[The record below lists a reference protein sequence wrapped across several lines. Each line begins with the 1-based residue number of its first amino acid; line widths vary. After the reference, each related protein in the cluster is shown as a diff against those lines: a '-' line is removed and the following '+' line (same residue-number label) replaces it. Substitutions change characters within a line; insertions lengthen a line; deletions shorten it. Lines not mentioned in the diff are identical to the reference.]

1 MATNYE
7 TYESNGLV
15 KDENDVEYSFDPALI
30 EQQGQSLNVVLESRL
45 CDAGLAKFNS
55 FDEKPTYKALRKI
68 FRDQCANTEDFLSP
82 QHPIL
87 ESVVRLLLSSK
98 ADSMKLDEI
107 HTKISALWL
116 TSTWPRHMS
125 KESMRKVLN
134 NAKSYG
140 ISKV

>member
-1 MATNYE
+1 MATNNE

-45 CDAGLAKFNS
+45 CDAGLAKLNS
-55 FDEKPTYKALRKI
+55 FDEKPTYKAFRKI

-87 ESVVRLLLSSK
+87 ESAVRLLLSSK
-98 ADSMKLDEI
+98 ADSLKLDEI

-140 ISKV
+140 ISNV